1 MANNTGTFFNINDND
16 GIPLVGVSTDGK
28 VMINHLYGNCLIGS
42 TSVTGTTSQPLQVT
56 GGAYV
61 SGNLGIGTT
70 NPTVK
75 LQVQGDGRFTG
86 IITASHLNSTDVS
99 VTGLTTTNNLY
110 VAGVGTFLSSGLKI
124 RNAANNAQY
133 NITGGAIAA
142 DRTLNL
148 PAIAT
153 TDTVATLGLTQT
165 FTGSNTFSGF
175 FSLSATSSNIY
186 AVNLTTG
193 VLSLGGEFQTGT
205 MTLGQSTVSQ
215 ITNIQAGA
223 SGVGTTKTINFGTS
237 GLTSSFTQIN
247 IGPTAGVGTVVIN
260 SGTNLGIGTTNPTV
274 KLDVVGNV
282 NVLGIITASSFVGSL
297 TGIASTATTALGFST
312 TASINTSGTI
322 TASSFVGSLVGIA
335 STATTAL
342 GFSTTASINTT
353 GIITA
358 TGGFNIG
365 IQSGGTN
372 ITTGVITAINF
383 IGSGNTFSYNSATK
397 VINVTISGSGGSGI
411 SSVSISSN
419 TTNQAQYIPYITS
432 FGNTTGFGAT
442 TLLVY
447 NPSSGNLG
455 IGTTNP
461 TSKLQVQGDGRFT
474 GIITASSFDLIDASG
489 TPTIESPNNL
499 YLNATTVA
507 ISTNIT
513 IGGEVQSNLRVGSSY
528 SVGIGTTNP
537 TSKLHVVGDGR
548 FTGII
553 TASTLNIGTGGTV
566 FTTTAIGNIGIGTTN
581 PTVKLQ
587 VQGDANISG
596 ILTASKVASGIISN
610 SKVSAYI
617 LQKSDVGKYIS
628 ISSGGVTVPSGI
640 FSEGDVISIYN
651 NSASNQTIT
660 QGTSV
665 TMYFSGTSTTGNR
678 TLSQRGLSTILCVG
692 TNTFIIGGAG
702 LL

>member
-86 IITASHLNSTDVS
+86 IITALHLNSTDVS

-148 PAIAT
+148 PVITA
-153 TDTVATLGLTQT
+153 TDTLATLGSTQT
-165 FTGSNTFSGF
+165 FTGDNTFSGSF
-175 FSLSATSSNIY
+175 VLSATSSNIY

-193 VLSLGGEFQTGT
+193 VLSLGGATQTGT
-205 MTLGQSTVSQ
+205 MTLGQSTFSQ
-215 ITNIQAGA
+215 ITDIQAGT
-223 SGVGTTKTINFGTS
+223 SGVGTIKTINLGTS

-312 TASINTSGTI
+312 TASINTTGIITASSFSGNASSATYTTNAGIATYTSEWILGANGSADYTFTGPGFTGAENDPVLYLVRGQQYKFTNTMGMHPFRIQSTVNGSTGTAYNDGIVNNDVSNGTLTWNVQFDAPSLLYYQCTAHTSMGGKIYIIDAGIGQDISINTSGTI
-322 TASSFVGSLVGIA
+322 TATSFTGSLTGIA

-358 TGGFNIG
+358 
-365 IQSGGTN
+365 
-372 ITTGVITAINF
+372 
-383 IGSGNTFSYNSATK
+383 
-397 VINVTISGSGGSGI
+397 
-411 SSVSISSN
+411 
-419 TTNQAQYIPYITS
+419 
-432 FGNTTGFGAT
+432 
-442 TLLVY
+442 
-447 NPSSGNLG
+447 
-455 IGTTNP
+455 
-461 TSKLQVQGDGRFT
+461 
-474 GIITASSFDLIDASG
+474 
-489 TPTIESPNNL
+489 
-499 YLNATTVA
+499 
-507 ISTNIT
+507 
-513 IGGEVQSNLRVGSSY
+513 
-528 SVGIGTTNP
+528 
-537 TSKLHVVGDGR
+537 
-548 FTGII
+548 
-553 TASTLNIGTGGTV
+553 STLNIGTGGTV
-566 FTTTAIGNIGIGTTN
+566 FITTSIGNIGIGTTN

-628 ISSGGVTVPSGI
+628 ISSGGVTVPSEI

-702 LL
+702 LS

>member
-16 GIPLVGVSTDGK
+16 GIPLVGVSTNGK

-42 TSVTGTTSQPLQVT
+42 TSVTGNTLQPLQVT

-70 NPTVK
+70 QPTVK

-86 IITASHLNSTDVS
+86 IITANTF
-99 VTGLTTTNNLY
+99 
-110 VAGVGTFLSSGLKI
+110 VG
-124 RNAANNAQY
+124 N
-133 NITGGAIAA
+133 
-142 DRTLNL
+142 
-148 PAIAT
+148 
-153 TDTVATLGLTQT
+153 
-165 FTGSNTFSGF
+165 FTG
-175 FSLSATSSNIY
+175 
-186 AVNLTTG
+186 
-193 VLSLGGEFQTGT
+193 
-205 MTLGQSTVSQ
+205 
-215 ITNIQAGA
+215 
-223 SGVGTTKTINFGTS
+223 
-237 GLTSSFTQIN
+237 
-247 IGPTAGVGTVVIN
+247 
-260 SGTNLGIGTTNPTV
+260 
-274 KLDVVGNV
+274 
-282 NVLGIITASSFVGSL
+282 
-297 TGIASTATTALGFST
+297 TATTANNVSST
-312 TASINTSGTI
+312 ININT
-322 TASSFVGSLVGIA
+322 
-335 STATTAL
+335 
-342 GFSTTASINTT
+342 
-353 GIITA
+353 
-358 TGGFNIG
+358 
-365 IQSGGTN
+365 
-372 ITTGVITAINF
+372 
-383 IGSGNTFSYNSATK
+383 
-397 VINVTISGSGGSGI
+397 
-411 SSVSISSN
+411 
-419 TTNQAQYIPYITS
+419 
-432 FGNTTGFGAT
+432 
-442 TLLVY
+442 
-447 NPSSGNLG
+447 
-455 IGTTNP
+455 
-461 TSKLQVQGDGRFT
+461 T
-474 GIITASSFDLIDASG
+474 GIITASSFDLIGASG

-513 IGGEVQSNLRVGSSY
+513 IGGEVQSNLKVGSSY

-537 TSKLHVVGDGR
+537 TSKLHVQGDVNVLGIITATS
-548 FTGII
+548 FTGNLTGIASTATTALGFSTTASINTTGII

-566 FTTTAIGNIGIGTTN
+566 FTTTYIGNIGIGTTN

-692 TNTFIIGGAG
+692 NNTFIIGGAG
-702 LL
+702 LS

>member
-42 TSVTGTTSQPLQVT
+42 TSVTGTAPQPLQVT

-86 IITASHLNSTDVS
+86 IITASRLNSTDVS

-148 PAIAT
+148 PVITA
-153 TDTVATLGLTQT
+153 TDTLATLGSTQT
-165 FTGSNTFSGF
+165 FTGDNTFSGF
-175 FSLSATSSNIY
+175 FVLSATSSNIY

-193 VLSLGGEFQTGT
+193 VLSLGGATQTGT
-205 MTLGQSTVSQ
+205 MTLGQSTFSQ
-215 ITNIQAGA
+215 ITDIQAGA
-223 SGVGTTKTINFGTS
+223 SGVGTTKTINLGTA

-274 KLDVVGNV
+274 KLDVLGNGRFT
-282 NVLGIITASSFVGSL
+282 GIVTASSFVGGL
-297 TGIASTATTALGFST
+297 A
-312 TASINTSGTI
+312 
-322 TASSFVGSLVGIA
+322 GIA

-358 TGGFNIG
+358 SSFVGSLTG
-365 IQSGGTN
+365 
-372 ITTGVITAINF
+372 TA
-383 IGSGNTFSYNSATK
+383 ST
-397 VINVTISGSGGSGI
+397 
-411 SSVSISSN
+411 
-419 TTNQAQYIPYITS
+419 
-432 FGNTTGFGAT
+432 AT
-442 TLLVY
+442 TA
-447 NPSSGNLG
+447 LG
-455 IGTTNP
+455 FSTTANIN
-461 TSKLQVQGDGRFT
+461 TS
-474 GIITASSFDLIDASG
+474 
-489 TPTIESPNNL
+489 
-499 YLNATTVA
+499 
-507 ISTNIT
+507 
-513 IGGEVQSNLRVGSSY
+513 
-528 SVGIGTTNP
+528 
-537 TSKLHVVGDGR
+537 
-548 FTGII
+548 GII

-566 FTTTAIGNIGIGTTN
+566 FTTTSIGNIGIGTTN
-581 PTVKLQ
+581 PTVKLD
-587 VQGDANISG
+587 VNGNVNISG

-678 TLSQRGLSTILCVG
+678 TLSQRGLTTILCVG
-692 TNTFIIGGAG
+692 NNTFIIGGAG
-702 LL
+702 LS